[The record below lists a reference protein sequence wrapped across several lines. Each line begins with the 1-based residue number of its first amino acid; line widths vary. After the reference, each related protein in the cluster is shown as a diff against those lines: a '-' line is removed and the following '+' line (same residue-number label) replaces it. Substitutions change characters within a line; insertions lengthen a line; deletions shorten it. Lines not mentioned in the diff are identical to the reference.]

1 MNNIVRLIFN
11 EKIVEKRG
19 LWVLSIVHGTHW
31 NCVSVLKRASKKK
44 KGKREVSAFQHY
56 PNAHLICVWI
66 EIILPTSVFF
76 FFFDQRLL
84 YCSWDMNSALRQMY
98 NVGGVNSNPKIIF
111 LLLFSTISF
120 QFLVK

>member
-56 PNAHLICVWI
+56 PNAHLICVRI

-76 FFFDQRLL
+76 FFFLPTPLVLFMGYEQ
-84 YCSWDMNSALRQMY
+84 CIKA
-98 NVGGVNSNPKIIF
+98 NVQCLGSE
-111 LLLFSTISF
+111 
-120 QFLVK
+120 Q

>member
-19 LWVLSIVHGTHW
+19 LWVPSIVHGTHW
-31 NCVSVLKRASKKK
+31 NCVSVLKRASKKT

-66 EIILPTSVFF
+66 EIILPTFVFF
-76 FFFDQRLL
+76 FFF
-84 YCSWDMNSALRQMY
+84 
-98 NVGGVNSNPKIIF
+98 
-111 LLLFSTISF
+111 
-120 QFLVK
+120 